1 MVKTPSQQKRN
12 EFLCFVHD
20 FSYLCPQ
27 LTKTGNM
34 KRLFATVYIPVAVL
48 LLLLMVSGN
57 SKADTLRDYLPSKE
71 QRACRRGEVIV
82 MYRSSEGAQ
91 QARSRSNESRL
102 ASVLNAMGAKEIRQL
117 RAHTTTGADS
127 TNASRKA
134 SIETRHRLL
143 DDLMNRISL
152 LSFDT
157 TRVSS
162 EEEAAT
168 MLMALNEVELAEP
181 NLIVNLL
188 PQPIESTD
196 DQETKD
202 WNSDQWYLEA
212 INMPQLWQ
220 QPVINAKRPVVAIV
234 DTGVDTTHP
243 ELKDCIVEGGYDFVA
258 DTSFVF
264 DAHGHGTHCA
274 GIVAAAGL
282 QVKGANPDALIMP
295 ITVFDALG
303 SGNLFNIMSGIV
315 LAAENQAD
323 IISLSLGSYNNSS
336 LYHNTVNTVAEQCI
350 IVAAAGNDGVCMH
363 STHRDLHG
371 IATPHLP
378 CLPGAYETVI
388 GVMATNEEGELA
400 SWSNF
405 DCNGPLRGV
414 TQTGF
419 EGWGYQLRVPGNKI
433 LSTLP
438 DGQYGTMSGTSMA
451 TPLAAG
457 AISRLMQCRNF
468 ASREE
473 MVRTLIMTTHGQIDL
488 MAALEATP
496 DMLHPGLF
504 TEDIDGLTMT
514 FKETS
519 DGTAQLGDG
528 QTAAVQ
534 TALVGETLTVP
545 DEVRGLAVTTL
556 APHALEGCTMLKTVR
571 LGSNV
576 EQIDDAAF
584 HDCSA
589 LQELIFGTRLPP
601 AAEATAFDNQHFQTV
616 TLRNAIGYEESYVKN
631 FQSEAPWSSFSHWQ
645 ELELTTGNR
654 FYETIDNTR
663 MSFIIYSQDNRIA
676 QVGDGELCIASSRGG
691 HLTIPSIV
699 GGLVVMLVGEEAFNG
714 SNLTSVTLPKT
725 LQMIDFAAFA
735 DCKRLTNI
743 NLPDDVFYIADYAF
757 AGCSNLQTL
766 KLSKSISAIDNYAFA
781 ECTKLRS
788 ITVQQTDPP
797 IIDENVFLK
806 QIPSIAGK
814 YDINS
819 SDGDIYRKATLYVP
833 EGCRDIYAEAPG
845 WCRFSKI
852 EELTVEGIT
861 SPASSLLTSPTV
873 YDLTGRTIQSATTSA
888 LKKGVY
894 VIGNR
899 KYIKK

>member
-1 MVKTPSQQKRN
+1 MR
-12 EFLCFVHD
+12 
-20 FSYLCPQ
+20 
-27 LTKTGNM
+27 
-34 KRLFATVYIPVAVL
+34 RLFATVYIPVAVL
-48 LLLLMVSGN
+48 LLLLMAS
-57 SKADTLRDYLPSKE
+57 SSTKAAMLRDNDQNLPSGE
-71 QRACRRGEVIV
+71 QMARKRGEVIV
-82 MYRSSEGAQ
+82 MYRSTEGAQ

-102 ASVLNAMGAKEIRQL
+102 ASVLSAMGAKEIRRL
-117 RAHTTTGADS
+117 RPHTTTGADS
-127 TNASRKA
+127 VIASRRA
-134 SIETRHRLL
+134 SNETKHSLL
-143 DDLMNRISL
+143 DDLASRISL

-157 TRVSS
+157 TRVST

-168 MLMALNEVELAEP
+168 MLMALDEVELAEP
-181 NLIVNLL
+181 NLTISLL
-188 PQPIESTD
+188 PQPNEMSIDGILD
-196 DQETKD
+196 DHETKG

-212 INMPQLWQ
+212 INIPQLWQ

-243 ELKDCIVEGGYDFVA
+243 ELKDRIVEGGYDFVA

-303 SGNLFNIMSGIV
+303 SGNIFNIMSGII

-371 IATPHLP
+371 IATPHRP

-388 GVMATNEEGELA
+388 GVMATNEEGEIA

-414 TQTGF
+414 SQTGF

-438 DGQYGTMSGTSMA
+438 NGQYGTMSGTSMA

-473 MVRTLIMTTHGQIDL
+473 MVRTLIMTTHRQIDL

-496 DMLHPGLF
+496 EMLHPGLF
-504 TEDIDGLTMT
+504 TEEIGGLTMT
-514 FKETS
+514 FKETN

-528 QTAAVQ
+528 QTAAMQ
-534 TALVGETLTVP
+534 TSLVGETLTVP

-556 APHALEGCTMLKTVR
+556 APHALEGCASLKTVR
-571 LGSNV
+571 LGCNV
-576 EQIDDAAF
+576 EQIDDAVF
-584 HDCSA
+584 HNCTA
-589 LQELIFGTRLPP
+589 LQELIFNTRFPP
-601 AAEATAFDNQHFQTV
+601 TAEATAFDSQHYQTV
-616 TLRNAIGYEESYVKN
+616 SLRNAKGYEENYTRN

-654 FYETIDNTR
+654 FYETVDNTR
-663 MSFIIYSQDNRIA
+663 MSFIIYSQENNIA
-676 QVGDGELCIASSRGG
+676 QVGDGELCIASTRGG
-691 HLTIPSIV
+691 HLTIPSVAGSLMVMVV
-699 GGLVVMLVGEEAFNG
+699 GDEAFDS

-725 LQMIDFAAFA
+725 LQMISFAAFA
-735 DCKRLTNI
+735 DCKRLTDMT
-743 NLPDDVFYIADYAF
+743 LPDNVFYVGDYAF
-757 AGCSNLQTL
+757 AGCTNLQTL
-766 KLSKSISAIDNYAFA
+766 KLSKSTSTIDNYAFA
-781 ECTKLRS
+781 GCTRLKS
-788 ITVQQTDPP
+788 ITVPRTDPP
-797 IIDENVFLK
+797 IIDENVFLT
-806 QIPSIAGK
+806 QIPSSAGK

-819 SDGDIYRKATLYVP
+819 SDGEIYRQATLYVP
-833 EGCRDIYAEAPG
+833 EGFRAIYSESPG

-852 EELTVEGIT
+852 EEMTVEGIT
-861 SPASSLLTSPTV
+861 SSTSSSLKSPTI
-873 YDLTGRTIQSATTSA
+873 YDLTGRAVQSTTASA
-888 LKKGVY
+888 LKKGIY

-899 KYIKK
+899 KYIK